1 MTNIPC
7 PHCGSPVTVRGNRW
21 ECDWCGDFG
30 ALSSLRPAERAKLI
44 RAKNQSQQV
53 EFLATVSDRTRP
65 EAKKSSATE
74 DTV

>member
-1 MTNIPC
+1 MPALRQPC
-7 PHCGSPVTVRGNRW
+7 HSTGKPLGVRLVRRFW
-21 ECDWCGDFG
+21 
-30 ALSSLRPAERAKLI
+30 SSLLLAPGRKSQADPG
-44 RAKNQSQQV
+44 KNQSQQV